1 MNSCSYFDIMFKNN
15 KEVLQVNT
23 KNNYITKY
31 QNELNLVPLKD
42 FKAIEIDLFFS
53 ICTKIKEQGTRKVK
67 YTFEDLRELSNYH
80 SHNTRERFIN
90 DLQHVYDKMQQLVYT
105 ERTEKKIRKFNLFS
119 FYEIDLED
127 DYVEIALN
135 KDLEHILNNLTGNFT
150 RFELQELTSIQSAYS
165 KNMFRLLKQFRN
177 TGLYKVS
184 LDDFKELLDIPYSRI
199 CDIDA
204 RVLKIIQR
212 DLTDSFENL
221 EINKIKKGRKI
232 VALEFT
238 FNRENLKK
246 KKKEVKIDE
255 TLRSQSEEMF
265 KEFIN

>member
-1 MNSCSYFDIMFKNN
+1 MKKTT
-15 KEVLQVNT
+15 KEVLQMNT
-23 KNNYITKY
+23 KKNYITKY
-31 QNELNLVPLKD
+31 QNDLNLVPLKD

-127 DYVEIALN
+127 DYVEIVLN

-150 RFELQELTSIQSAYS
+150 RFELREFTSIQSAYS

-184 LDDFKELLDIPYSRI
+184 LDDFKELLDIPRSYQMS
-199 CDIDA
+199 DIDK
-204 RVLKIIQR
+204 RVLKPIQR
-212 DLTDSFENL
+212 DLADSFQNL
-221 EINKIKKGRKI
+221 EVKKIKKGRKV

-238 FNRENLKK
+238 FDKESLKK
-246 KKKEVKIDE
+246 KKNEKNEVKIDE
-255 TLRSQSEEMF
+255 ELRKQSEEMF
-265 KEFIN
+265 KEFIK

>member
-1 MNSCSYFDIMFKNN
+1 MSKNN
-15 KEVLQVNT
+15 KEVLQVNK

-53 ICTKIKEQGTRKVK
+53 ICTKIKEQGIRKVK
-67 YTFEDLRELSNYH
+67 YTFEDLRELGNYH

-221 EINKIKKGRKI
+221 EIKKIKKGRRI

-265 KEFIN
+265 KEFIK